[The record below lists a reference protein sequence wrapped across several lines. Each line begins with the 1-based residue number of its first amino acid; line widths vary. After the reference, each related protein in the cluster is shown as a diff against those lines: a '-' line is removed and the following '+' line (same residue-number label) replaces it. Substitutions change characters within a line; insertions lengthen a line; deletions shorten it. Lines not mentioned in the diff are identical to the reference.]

1 MQIYTLHQLKEAY
14 FQGGRSAN
22 NIMKGLDYIPFEDW
36 LKTIETTKREQEKET
51 TKNKRKK

>member
-1 MQIYTLHQLKEAY
+1 MQTYTLQQLKEAY

-22 NIMKGLDYIPFEDW
+22 NLMKGLDYIPFEDW
-36 LKTIETTKREQEKET
+36 LKTIETTKIEQEKET